1 MLSTGG
7 TPLVDLH
14 VTVSVTGSTG
24 LADDVRHGRLDVAL
38 LALPAADLPGPA
50 VRTIFAAPYYAVLP
64 EGHALARAPSISA
77 RDLAAE
83 RFVDSPRGF
92 GNRIAVDRVY
102 ESFGSPRRVSVEV
115 ADLRTLP
122 EYVSA
127 GLGVALVPDVVPLA
141 APGTAV
147 VPLHAPGL
155 TWPLSVVSRGGKAP
169 GRAVRTLLDL
179 IA

>member
-1 MLSTGG
+1 M
-7 TPLVDLH
+7 
-14 VTVSVTGSTG
+14 TVSVTGSTG